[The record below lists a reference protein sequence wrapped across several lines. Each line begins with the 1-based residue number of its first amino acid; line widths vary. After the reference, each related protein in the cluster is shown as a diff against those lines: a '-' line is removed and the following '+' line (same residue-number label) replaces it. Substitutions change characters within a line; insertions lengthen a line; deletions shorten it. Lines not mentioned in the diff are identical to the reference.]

1 MDRDIN
7 ENVVDPEERKTP
19 STGQSDYGSSGDQ
32 RGRDPQQPPHH
43 THPPTQPPPP
53 DQHPHKP
60 QTNTHNHHHESPS
73 GGAVGGE
80 SPNTQE
86 I

>member
-32 RGRDPQQPPHH
+32 RRRDAEERGDDVDRGSIPPQPGKVPLN
-43 THPPTQPPPP
+43 P
-53 DQHPHKP
+53 D
-60 QTNTHNHHHESPS
+60 
-73 GGAVGGE
+73 
-80 SPNTQE
+80 
-86 I
+86 